1 MIGMALPVTVNDVA
15 GDGSLRIAVAT
26 PFVDLYSET
35 FVAAH
40 IRGLRRVEL
49 LLHGSTL
56 PLFVHG
62 GGSLLRPGVWGR
74 LCDRLEALMHGG
86 GLNDLLAHRI
96 ARTLVDHGIQVV
108 LAEYGT
114 TADRMAPICRSVG
127 IPLVAHFHGFDAF
140 KHAVLEEHHGYRT
153 LFATAARMVTPSA
166 HMRDHL
172 VSLGAGS
179 DLIDVIP
186 CGVDLQRF
194 ATAVPASVEPHL
206 LAVGRFVPKKCMAD
220 VVNAFRIVHAKYPDA
235 RLTFVGDG
243 PDRLAVQGIVASSGL
258 QDAVTFA
265 GVCTHDQVA
274 QLMGRSTLLVQASA
288 TAPDGDKEA
297 TTLVIAEAMASGLP
311 VVATRHA
318 GIPELLEHGV
328 SGWLVA
334 ENDVAALASRII
346 HVLDHPEQAFEM
358 GRAGRSFVQ
367 QRFDQKEALVHLQEV
382 LASVVAG
389 RSSGSS

>member
-1 MIGMALPVTVNDVA
+1 MALPGTANDVT
-15 GDGSLRIAVAT
+15 GDGSLRIAVVT

-74 LCDRLEALMHGG
+74 LADRLEALMRGG

-96 ARTLVDHGIQVV
+96 ARTLVKHGIQVV

-140 KHAVLEEHHGYRT
+140 KHAVLEEHHGYRS

-179 DLIDVIP
+179 TAIDVIP

-194 ATAVPASVEPHL
+194 ETAVPASAEPHL

-220 VVNAFRIVHAKYPDA
+220 VVNAFRIVHEKRPDA
-235 RLTFVGDG
+235 RLTLVGDG
-243 PDRLAVQGIVASSGL
+243 PDRPAVEAIVQSSRL
-258 QDAVTFA
+258 RDAVTFA

-274 QLMGRSTLLVQASA
+274 QLMCRSRLLVQASA
-288 TAPDGDKEA
+288 VAPDGDREG
-297 TTLVIAEAMASGLP
+297 TPVVVLEAMASGLP

-318 GIPELLEHGV
+318 GIPEVVEHGV
-328 SGWLVA
+328 TGWLA
-334 ENDVAALASRII
+334 PEHDVDLLAKGII
-346 HVLDHPEQAFEM
+346 HLLDDPGSAGQLGAAARVAITARFQLKDTLARLQKVLMEAAVQGGQA
-358 GRAGRSFVQ
+358 AT
-367 QRFDQKEALVHLQEV
+367 
-382 LASVVAG
+382 
-389 RSSGSS
+389 

>member
-1 MIGMALPVTVNDVA
+1 MALQGVAADVVHS
-15 GDGSLRIAVAT
+15 GSLRIAVVT

-96 ARTLVDHGIQVV
+96 ARTLVKHGIQVV

-114 TADRMAPICRSVG
+114 TADRMAPICSAAG

-140 KHAVLEEHHGYRT
+140 KHAVLAEHHGYRT

-179 DLIDVIP
+179 ELIDVIP

-194 ATAVPASVEPHL
+194 ATVLPVSAEPHL

-220 VVNAFRIVHAKYPDA
+220 VVNAFRIVHEKHPDA

-243 PDRLAVQGIVASSGL
+243 PDRLGVEAIVLASGL
-258 QDAVTFA
+258 RDAVTFA
-265 GVCTHDQVA
+265 GVCTHEQVA
-274 QLMGRSTLLVQASA
+274 QLMARSRLLVQASA
-288 TAPDGDKEA
+288 IAPDGDEEG
-297 TTLVIAEAMASGLP
+297 TPVVVLEAMASGLP

-318 GIPELLEHGV
+318 GIPEVVEHGV
-328 SGWLVA
+328 TGWLVPEHDTAHLA
-334 ENDVAALASRII
+334 EGILHLLDEPHRAAQMGEA
-346 HVLDHPEQAFEM
+346 
-358 GRAGRSFVQ
+358 GRALIEQRLQLKDTLARLQ
-367 QRFDQKEALVHLQEV
+367 QVLMEA
-382 LASVVAG
+382 AAG
-389 RSSGSS
+389 PGQTGG